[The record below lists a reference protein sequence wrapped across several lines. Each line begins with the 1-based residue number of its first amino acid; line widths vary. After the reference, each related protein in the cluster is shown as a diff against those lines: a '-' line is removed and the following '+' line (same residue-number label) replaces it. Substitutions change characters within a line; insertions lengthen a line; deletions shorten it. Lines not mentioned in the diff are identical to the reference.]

1 MIYMNSKYFIFI
13 IFLNF
18 TSFSQNLVS
27 PDSLS
32 SDFLDSN
39 LINNKNSN
47 YNKAPLLSAILPG
60 LGQIHNK
67 QYWKLPVIYG
77 GYLLIGHYIKFNN
90 DMYKEFRSAL
100 IAQTDD
106 NELTINPFPNFSESS
121 LERNMEYWRRNR
133 DLLIIFTGVY
143 YILNIVDA
151 HVFSHLNDFDIGND
165 ISFSLSPEISKFG
178 YSYNFGITLKFKF

>member
-1 MIYMNSKYFIFI
+1 MNFKYLL
-13 IFLNF
+13 IFLTF
-18 TSFSQNLVS
+18 VTFSSFSQV
-27 PDSLS
+27 
-32 SDFLDSN
+32 LDSN
-39 LINNKNSN
+39 DSLISDFSNIGLIEKQNSN

-90 DMYKEFRSAL
+90 EMYKEFRGAL

-165 ISFSLSPEISKFG
+165 ISFSLSPEISNFG
-178 YSYNFGITLKFKF
+178 YSHNFGINLKFKF

>member
-1 MIYMNSKYFIFI
+1 MNYKYILIFLTFITFSGVSQILDLNDSLDTDFSNINLNTKKNSK
-13 IFLNF
+13 
-18 TSFSQNLVS
+18 
-27 PDSLS
+27 
-32 SDFLDSN
+32 
-39 LINNKNSN
+39 
-47 YNKAPLLSAILPG
+47 YNKAPMLSAILPG

-90 DMYKEFRSAL
+90 NMYKEFRSAL
-100 IAQTDD
+100 IAQTDEND
-106 NELTINPFPNFSESS
+106 LTINPFPNFSESS

-178 YSYNFGITLKFKF
+178 YNHNFGISLKFKF

>member
-1 MIYMNSKYFIFI
+1 MINMNSKYFIFI

-18 TSFSQNLVS
+18 SGFSQDLVS

-32 SDFLDSN
+32 SNFLDSN
-39 LINNKNSN
+39 LINNQNSN

-60 LGQIHNK
+60 LGQVYNK

-90 DMYKEFRSAL
+90 NMYKEFRGAL

-106 NELTINPFPNFSESS
+106 NELTINPYPNFSESS

-165 ISFSLSPEISKFG
+165 ISFSLSPKISKFG
-178 YSYNFGITLKFKF
+178 YNHNFGISLKFKF